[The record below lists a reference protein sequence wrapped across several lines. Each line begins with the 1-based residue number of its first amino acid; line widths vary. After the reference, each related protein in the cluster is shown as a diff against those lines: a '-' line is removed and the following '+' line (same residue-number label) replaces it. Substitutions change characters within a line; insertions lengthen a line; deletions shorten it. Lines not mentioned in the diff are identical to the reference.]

1 MKNKQNKDENQ
12 NINKETFL
20 LKSNGTLA
28 KKYLK
33 LKDIGKGT
41 YSKIYTVQNKTNF
54 KVYCCKE
61 ILKSKISDLIKFKN
75 DINILSKAEH
85 PNLIRFY
92 EIFEDER
99 HLSIIM
105 ENCTGDQ
112 LFLHILKRLAN
123 GETFS
128 EKEAVPIFKQL
139 MSAVSFCHS
148 QGICH
153 KDIKPEN
160 ILFLN
165 NKPDSPIKILDFGLS
180 KIFGEIRPLMKGNKM
195 EKNVMSA
202 RVGTAYYMSPEAIQG
217 NYDNKC
223 DIWSCGVILYIMLCG
238 YPPFDGETEH
248 DIFKA
253 ITRKKFSFPEEE
265 WKIISDDAKDLIK
278 HMICD
283 ADKRFNAE
291 SVLNHQWVEK
301 CAPNAKES
309 LANYNSN
316 SLSNYNKLYKL
327 TKFIIE
333 FISSRIG
340 ECNINHL
347 KTIFEEMDTNK
358 DGTLTLNEIK
368 EGINKMSEIANL
380 EEEEKEEMLK
390 LFDTEKQV
398 RIEYNE
404 FIAACMEQKSYL
416 REEYLLDVFMMLD
429 LDGSGK
435 ISKPEIKFA
444 LSGDLDDET
453 LEKLIQ
459 EFDLNGDGEIDY
471 REFLIGMANLYKKE
485 EEVKEEKVPPKKH
498 K

>member
-1 MKNKQNKDENQ
+1 MKNKQIKDDNQ
-12 NINKETFL
+12 NANKEAFL

-33 LKDIGKGT
+33 LRDIGKGT
-41 YSKIYTVQNKTNF
+41 YSKIYTVQNKSNF
-54 KVYCCKE
+54 KVYLCKE
-61 ILKSKISDLIKFKN
+61 ILKSKISDLLKFKN

-85 PNLIRFY
+85 PNLVRIY

-99 HLSIIM
+99 HFSLIM
-105 ENCTGDQ
+105 ENCTGDE
-112 LFLHILKRLAN
+112 LFFNILKKLLN
-123 GETFS
+123 GEPFS

-165 NKPDSPIKILDFGLS
+165 NKPDSPIKIIDFGLS

-291 SVLNHQWVEK
+291 NILNHQWVEK

-316 SLSNYNKLYKL
+316 SLKNYNNLYKL

-347 KTIFEEMDTNK
+347 RIIFEEMDTNK

-368 EGINKMSEIANL
+368 EGINKISEICNMN
-380 EEEEKEEMLK
+380 EEEKEEILK
-390 LFDTEKQV
+390 NFDTEKQV

-404 FIAACMEQKSYL
+404 FIAACLEQKSYL

-435 ISKPEIKFA
+435 ISKQEIKIA
-444 LSGDLDDET
+444 LNGDLENET

-459 EFDLNGDGEIDY
+459 EFDLDGDGEIDY
-471 REFLIGMANLYKKE
+471 REFLIGMANLNKKE

>member
-1 MKNKQNKDENQ
+1 MKNKQIKDDNQ
-12 NINKETFL
+12 NANKEAFL

-33 LKDIGKGT
+33 LRDIGKGT
-41 YSKIYTVQNKTNF
+41 YSKIYTVQNKSNF
-54 KVYCCKE
+54 KVYLCKE
-61 ILKSKISDLIKFKN
+61 ILKSKISDLLKFKN

-85 PNLIRFY
+85 PNLVRIY

-99 HLSIIM
+99 HFSLIM
-105 ENCTGDQ
+105 ENCTGDE
-112 LFLHILKRLAN
+112 LFFNILKKLLN
-123 GETFS
+123 GEPFS

-165 NKPDSPIKILDFGLS
+165 NKPDSPIKIIDFGLS

-316 SLSNYNKLYKL
+316 SLKNYNNLYKL

-347 KTIFEEMDTNK
+347 RIIFEEMDTNK

-368 EGINKMSEIANL
+368 EGINKICEICNMN
-380 EEEEKEEMLK
+380 EEEKEEILK
-390 LFDTEKQV
+390 NFDTEKQV

-404 FIAACMEQKSYL
+404 FIAACLEQKSYL

-435 ISKPEIKFA
+435 ISKQEIKIA
-444 LSGDLDDET
+444 LNGDLENET

-459 EFDLNGDGEIDY
+459 EFDLDGDGEIDY
-471 REFLIGMANLYKKE
+471 REFLIGMANLNKKE